1 MAEAYLRKEELIE
14 VPATIILSASVK
26 QRTPLQAAGHVR
38 AGHQLFE
45 F

>member
-1 MAEAYLRKEELIE
+1 MQS
-14 VPATIILSASVK
+14 IISCIGISVK

-38 AGHQLFE
+38 ADHQLFE